1 MRRIS
6 VGKPCKAARGFT
18 LIELLVVVAIIGI
31 ISALVVL
38 SVNLTGRDRELEK
51 EGRRAAAL
59 LTYVREQAELQ
70 TREYGLF
77 CGEHGYEFLTFDP
90 FKNIWVPVQEDDAL
104 RARELPT
111 GLQLRLYVEAREVI
125 LRVPPNKKYKENEKV
140 PHVMLFSNG
149 DLTPFELILERPEER
164 RSIAVTSNETG
175 LIEEKPMEERQT

>member
-1 MRRIS
+1 MFWPMG
-6 VGKPCKAARGFT
+6 GKPSKAARGFT

-38 SVNLTGRDRELEK
+38 SVNLSGRDRELEK

-70 TREYGLF
+70 TRESGLF

-90 FKNIWVPVQEDDAL
+90 FRNIWVPVEEDDAL
-104 RARELPT
+104 RARDLPE
-111 GLQLRLYVEAREVI
+111 GLSLRLLVEAREVI
-125 LRVPPNKKYKENEKV
+125 LRVPPNKKYKENEKI

-149 DLTPFELILERPEER
+149 DLTPFELILERPDAR
-164 RSIAVTSNETG
+164 RSITVTSNETG
-175 LIEEKPMEERQT
+175 LIEEQAMEERTT

>member
-1 MRRIS
+1 MG
-6 VGKPCKAARGFT
+6 GKPSKAAGFT

-38 SVNLTGRDRELEK
+38 SVNLTGRDRQLEK

-70 TREYGLF
+70 TREFGLF

-90 FKNIWVPVQEDDAL
+90 FKNIWVPVEEDDAL
-104 RARELPT
+104 RARELPA
-111 GLQLRLYVEAREVI
+111 GLSLRLRVEAREVI
-125 LRVPPNKKYKENEKV
+125 LKVPANKKYKENEKV

-149 DLTPFELILERPEER
+149 DLTPFELIVERAEER
-164 RSIAVTSNETG
+164 RSITVTANDTG
-175 LIEEKPMEERQT
+175 LIEEKPMEERTT